1 MALRECPNCRASVDD
16 VNPFCSE
23 CGTRLNAAPTAA
35 EGPTQALPRY
45 DGQGG
50 SFPPPEQ
57 NYGQAG
63 SYPPPPQQNYG
74 QGGSYPPQ
82 QNYGQGGSYPPPPQQ
97 NYGQGGSYPPPPQ
110 QNYGQGG
117 SYPPPPQQNYGN
129 QQQYT
134 PANYQ
139 QPNYGAAYPNASV
152 PTKRSSNTGIVIGIV
167 VGILVLIGAGVAF
180 LMDGDKDDPNNKLIA
195 GNATSVATA
204 TARPTRTPAAEAT
217 EEPIPPTE
225 EPSTGGLAFLEDDF
239 STTDEAWPDQETAS
253 KSGKYAYIEDA
264 YQIHVYVN
272 ERIIWTS
279 TNETYSDVDAQIDV
293 KMVSGDPTN
302 AAGLVLREQ
311 IDGDASGSLYVYQID
326 GQGNIAF
333 RRYDKQTEEWTN
345 LVDWKFSSVANDG
358 IGATNRL
365 RVVAVGSNFT
375 FYLNGEKVAT
385 YNDDTY
391 ANGAVGFGASTFD
404 NGDTLTEF
412 DNLRMAYP

>member
-45 DGQGG
+45 DGQAG
-50 SFPPPEQ
+50 SYPPPPQNYDQPGSYPPPPQQ

-74 QGGSYPPQ
+74 QPSQP
-82 QNYGQGGSYPPPPQQ
+82 GSYPPPPQQ
-97 NYGQGGSYPPPPQ
+97 NYGGYQQPQNYGQAGSYPPPSQQPQ
-110 QNYGQGG
+110 QPYG
-117 SYPPPPQQNYGN
+117 S

-139 QPNYGAAYPNASV
+139 QPNYGAAYPNAGA
-152 PTKRSSNTGIVIGIV
+152 PTKRSNNTGIVIGII
-167 VGILVLIGAGVAF
+167 VGIVILIGAGIAF
-180 LMDGDKDDPNNKLIA
+180 VMNGKDDDPKKLIA
-195 GNATSVATA
+195 TNSTSVATA
-204 TARPTRTPAAEAT
+204 TTRPTRTPAST
-217 EEPIPPTE
+217 DEPEPPTS
-225 EPSTGGLAFLEDDF
+225 EPSTGGAAFLEDDF
-239 STTDEAWPDQETAS
+239 SNTDEAWPEQETAS
-253 KSGKYAYIEDA
+253 KSGKYAYVEGA

-279 TNETYSDVDAQIDV
+279 TNEVYGDVDAEIDV
-293 KMVSGDPTN
+293 KMVSGKPEN

-311 IDGDASGSLYVYQID
+311 IEGDTSGSLYVYQID

-333 RRYDKQTEEWTN
+333 RRYDKVTEEWTN
-345 LVDWKFSSVANDG
+345 LVDWKYSSAANEAA
-358 IGATNRL
+358 GATNRL

-375 FYLNGEKVAT
+375 FYLNGEKVANYT
-385 YNDDTY
+385 DDTY
-391 ANGAVGFGASTFD
+391 PRGAMGFGASTFEE
-404 NGDTLTEF
+404 GDTLTEF